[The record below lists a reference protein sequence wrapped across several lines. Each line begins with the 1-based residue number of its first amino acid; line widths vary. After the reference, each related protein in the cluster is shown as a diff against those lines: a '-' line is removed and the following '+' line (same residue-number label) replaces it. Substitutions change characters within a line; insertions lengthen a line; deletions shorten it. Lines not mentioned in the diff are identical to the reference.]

1 MNFKGLLV
9 LIWMI
14 VIFSF
19 SNQPAEA
26 SSELSDGFINKTI
39 IKVYEVFNGNIKE
52 EKKEELI
59 SKYSYPVR
67 KFAHFTIYFIL
78 GMLVSIYLNDFIKNK
93 SVIIYSLL
101 ICFVYACTD
110 EFHQYF
116 VDGRY
121 CSFIDVLID
130 SIGSLISILLL
141 NVKTFLR
148 KNIKR

>member
-1 MNFKGLLV
+1 
-9 LIWMI
+9 
-14 VIFSF
+14 
-19 SNQPAEA
+19 
-26 SSELSDGFINKTI
+26 
-39 IKVYEVFNGNIKE
+39 
-52 EKKEELI
+52 
-59 SKYSYPVR
+59 
-67 KFAHFTIYFIL
+67 
-78 GMLVSIYLNDFIKNK
+78 MLVSIYLNDSIKNK

-148 KNIKR
+148 KIIKR

>member
-1 MNFKGLLV
+1 MNLKGLLV

-26 SSELSDGFINKTI
+26 SSKLSDGFINKTI
-39 IKVYEVFNGNIKE
+39 IKVYEVFNGNITE

-78 GMLVSIYLNDFIKNK
+78 GMLVSIYLNDSIKNK

-148 KNIKR
+148 KIIKR